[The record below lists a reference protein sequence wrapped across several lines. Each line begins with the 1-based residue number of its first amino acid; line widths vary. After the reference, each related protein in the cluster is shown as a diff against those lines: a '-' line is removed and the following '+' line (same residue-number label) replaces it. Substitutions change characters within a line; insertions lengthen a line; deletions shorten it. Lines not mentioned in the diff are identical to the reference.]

1 MVMNTTRILKKD
13 PCGKREM
20 HAQTKWI
27 RTISERK
34 DYDSLTGGADTD
46 AL

>member
-1 MVMNTTRILKKD
+1 MEYNAD
-13 PCGKREM
+13 PGRGSRRKREM

-27 RTISERK
+27 RTISERE